1 MPHPYKFLFRDYA
14 DYEAWETKPKLPPPS
29 EPLNIPEEWAGHIII
44 ALHKCVACSEDE
56 VDLDAMETIAAT
68 LLRQF
73 PHLRD
78 QIDWLGLID
87 DEEGYDMPG
96 PESG

>member
-1 MPHPYKFLFRDYA
+1 MPYKFLFRDYA
-14 DYEAWETKPKLPPPS
+14 SHAAWETKPKLPPPPG
-29 EPLNIPEEWAGHIII
+29 PLNIPEEWAGHMII

-56 VDLDAMETIAAT
+56 VDLEAMETIAAT

-78 QIDWLGLID
+78 QIGMLGLIE
-87 DEEGYDMPG
+87 DEAGYDPR
-96 PESG
+96 